1 MAGMAK
7 FDRRNMVKAASLGAL
22 AAFTQPVAWALVV
35 LHKCELGL
43 VRLGLLRDY
52 GGSAKC
58 LRRVK

>member
-1 MAGMAK
+1 
-7 FDRRNMVKAASLGAL
+7 L
-22 AAFTQPVAWALVV
+22 ATQGFALVV